1 MNNSSVRCDPYQS
14 RGIFHRASTRAR
26 AFLQQ
31 ARANARSE
39 RDQQGHV
46 IEMNLIEAT
55 AKPSQALSKP
65 PKEAKIERITNKV
78 RTAIDAMVWEGLP
91 RSEAAVKA
99 EISEHGLYKAL
110 CKPPV
115 KAYYAQQCEVLRTSG
130 RARRIHRLEAMLEQN
145 DNKAA
150 VINAALALE
159 SIGTDQA
166 TANTAQS
173 AMPGVVIQI
182 VTHAPAAP
190 PAMTIEHSPV
200 MASNPS
206 D

>member
-1 MNNSSVRCDPYQS
+1 MNSLV
-14 RGIFHRASTRAR
+14 
-26 AFLQQ
+26 
-31 ARANARSE
+31 
-39 RDQQGHV
+39 
-46 IEMNLIEAT
+46 AT
-55 AKPSQALSKP
+55 SPPLPSAKPA
-65 PKEAKIERITNKV
+65 KETKELRVTGKNRA
-78 RTAIDAMVWEGLP
+78 AIDAMVWEGLI
-91 RSEAAVKA
+91 RSEAAEKA
-99 EISEHGLYKAL
+99 GLKDHAL
-110 CKPPV
+110 YVALTKPHV

-130 RARRIHRLEAMLEQN
+130 RARRIHRLEAMLEQS

-182 VTHAPAAP
+182 VTHASAAP
-190 PAMTIEHSPV
+190 PAMTIEHSAVISP
-200 MASNPS
+200 NPS